1 VLREQVDELR
11 RRLDDLGAQGGEPT
25 GLPRVP
31 FAELSGVHF
40 ARLVLL
46 EDEADPDGQ
55 VIPATLLLMSEID
68 APLDR
73 HLRELAEIG
82 GAGLDAVFG
91 LCDGYPAEAG
101 PGPRA
106 SFLRERMLPAQAAYV
121 NTIGRTVEQIRR
133 EESLRRAIGDFLDAG
148 GARSGEDPQV
158 VRADIQRFVRGEP
171 SLAWARRRAPR
182 PSLRWRAGELVH
194 AVAGAGALV
203 ICTPLLVLILP
214 VWLAVLR
221 LHERAEEAPHL
232 RPDPEHARCLAAL
245 EDHVAQNPFSALGPI
260 KPGPFRRTTLRAVLW
275 LIDYG
280 SRHVFTRNDLA
291 GVKTIHFAR
300 WLVLDDWS
308 RAIFT
313 SYYDGSLESYMDDFI
328 DKVAFGLN
336 ASFSNGIGYPRTRF
350 LLFQGAKREEE
361 FKDFLRRRQIPTQV
375 WYSAYEQ
382 LSAHNIENNALIRS
396 GLFGPLAAAEAK
408 AWLQRL

>member
-1 VLREQVDELR
+1 
-11 RRLDDLGAQGGEPT
+11 
-25 GLPRVP
+25 
-31 FAELSGVHF
+31 
-40 ARLVLL
+40 
-46 EDEADPDGQ
+46 
-55 VIPATLLLMSEID
+55 
-68 APLDR
+68 
-73 HLRELAEIG
+73 
-82 GAGLDAVFG
+82 
-91 LCDGYPAEAG
+91 
-101 PGPRA
+101 
-106 SFLRERMLPAQAAYV
+106 
-121 NTIGRTVEQIRR
+121 
-133 EESLRRAIGDFLDAG
+133 
-148 GARSGEDPQV
+148 
-158 VRADIQRFVRGEP
+158 
-171 SLAWARRRAPR
+171 
-182 PSLRWRAGELVH
+182 
-194 AVAGAGALV
+194 
-203 ICTPLLVLILP
+203 
-214 VWLAVLR
+214 
-221 LHERAEEAPHL
+221 
-232 RPDPEHARCLAAL
+232 
-245 EDHVAQNPFSALGPI
+245 
-260 KPGPFRRTTLRAVLW
+260 VLW

-336 ASFSNGIGYPRTRF
+336 ASFSNGIGYPHTRF